1 MIRSQAPGVLRVVS
15 AVAVTALLAGAVG
28 AQSAR
33 PAATLDD
40 LLAETRSLRTDMR
53 EAVTVAIRAQV
64 LATRLSLQE
73 QRIRTAAA
81 QVAESRR
88 TLAATAS
95 ERRARVTHLAELQNL
110 RRAGNLPAGQIGEL
124 DEMLLRLRE
133 DVERW
138 TSDEQAQMDDE
149 QELRRTLSSEEN
161 LWRDFSSRLE
171 ELERSLPVPGRR

>member
-1 MIRSQAPGVLRVVS
+1 MFRLHAPGVLRVASVI
-15 AVAVTALLAGAVG
+15 ALTALLAGAVG

-40 LLAETRSLRTDMR
+40 LLAEMRSLRTDMR
-53 EAVTVAIRAQV
+53 DAVTSGIRAQV

-81 QVAESRR
+81 QIDEARR
-88 TLAATAS
+88 TLAATAA
-95 ERRARVTHLAELQNL
+95 ERRTRVAHLTELQDL
-110 RRAGNLPAGQIGEL
+110 RRAGNLPAAQTGGL
-124 DEMLLRLRE
+124 DEMLGRLRE

-138 TSDEQAQMDDE
+138 TSDEQAQRDGE

>member
-1 MIRSQAPGVLRVVS
+1 MLRLHAPGVLRVASVI
-15 AVAVTALLAGAVG
+15 ALTAFLAGAVG

-53 EAVTVAIRAQV
+53 DAVTAAVRAQV

-81 QVAESRR
+81 QIAEARR

-95 ERRARVTHLAELQNL
+95 ERSTRAAHLAELQDL
-110 RRAGNLPAGQIGEL
+110 RRAGNLPAAQIGGL
-124 DEMLLRLRE
+124 DEMLVRLKD

-138 TSDEQAQMDDE
+138 TSDEQALRDGE
-149 QELRRTLSSEEN
+149 QELRRALSSEEN
-161 LWRDFSSRLE
+161 LWRDFSSQLE
-171 ELERSLPVPGRR
+171 ALERSLSVPGHR

>member
-1 MIRSQAPGVLRVVS
+1 MIRSHAPGVLRVAS
-15 AVAVTALLAGAVG
+15 AIALTALLAGAVG

-40 LLAETRSLRTDMR
+40 LLAETRALRTDVR
-53 EAVTVAIRAQV
+53 DAVTAAIRAQV

-81 QVAESRR
+81 QIDEARR

-95 ERRARVTHLAELQNL
+95 ERSARVAHLAELQDQ
-110 RRAGNLPAGQIGEL
+110 RRAGTLPAAQIGGL
-124 DEMLLRLRE
+124 DEMLVRLKE

-138 TSDEQAQMDDE
+138 TSDEQALRDGE
-149 QELRRTLSSEEN
+149 QELRRTLSTEEN

-171 ELERSLPVPGRR
+171 ELERSLPVSGRR